1 MSKSR
6 KHRKQKTSVKKKKKR
21 IAQRKRIN
29 EPLLEST
36 TKKKTPKVAKVDG
49 TVATL
54 LAAPAGKKGKKQ
66 PTVAKSAHERKMKR
80 VGSGKKKSGIK
91 MEGFADVLEE
101 RASIISIVK
110 GLEEQVE
117 AAFKLKDVL
126 EAELDITQKM
136 LSEELTARAQLE
148 TQVKLLEEQSV
159 LADQLSED
167 ISFVEEERNTFADLL
182 AATQPHLEAVVEE
195 RDSLDDKAASVEKY
209 AKKLEGEK
217 TTLEARVMNLK
228 DKVTDVNR
236 LRGEVDNLREELI
249 DADSRVANLRIRL
262 GEQRAVNKGLVETRT
277 RLESEMKIAKA
288 DHKAAKNEANVVRK
302 ALHDVRGQAARSSGR
317 VRQRYSKPKGKNKK

>member
-21 IAQRKRIN
+21 IAKRRSIN

-36 TKKKTPKVAKVDG
+36 TKRTPKAAAVDG

-54 LAAPAGKKGKKQ
+54 LAAPAGKRGKKQ
-66 PTVAKSAHERKMKR
+66 PTVAKSAHELKMKR
-80 VGSGKKKSGIK
+80 VGSGTKKSEIK

-110 GLEEQVE
+110 GLEEQVD
-117 AAFKLKDVL
+117 AAFELKEVL

-136 LSEELTARAQLE
+136 LFEELTARAQLE
-148 TQVKLLEEQSV
+148 AQVKSLEAQSV

-167 ISFVEEERNTFADLL
+167 ISFVEEERSKFANLL
-182 AATQPHLEAVVEE
+182 AETQPQLEAVVEE
-195 RDSLDDKAASVEKY
+195 RDSLDKKAASVEKY
-209 AKKLEGEK
+209 AKKVEGDK

-236 LRGEVDNLREELI
+236 LRGEVDNLRKELI
-249 DADSRVANLRIRL
+249 DGDSRVANLRIQL
-262 GEQRAVNKGLVETRT
+262 GEQRAMNKGLIETRT
-277 RLESEMKIAKA
+277 RLECEMKIAKD
-288 DHKAAKNEANVVRK
+288 DHKTAKNETNVVRK

-317 VRQRYSKPKGKNKK
+317 VRQRYFKPKGKNKK

>member
-21 IAQRKRIN
+21 IAQRKRIS

-36 TKKKTPKVAKVDG
+36 TKKKTPKAATVDG

-54 LAAPAGKKGKKQ
+54 PAAPADKRGKKQ
-66 PTVAKSAHERKMKR
+66 PTVAKSAHELKMKR
-80 VGSGKKKSGIK
+80 VGSGTKKSEIK

-110 GLEEQVE
+110 GLEEQVD

-148 TQVKLLEEQSV
+148 AQVKSLGEQSI

-167 ISFVEEERNTFADLL
+167 ISFIEEERNKFANLL
-182 AATQPHLEAVVEE
+182 AETQPQLEAVVEE
-195 RDSLDDKAASVEKY
+195 RDSIGKKATSVEKY

-228 DKVTDVNR
+228 DRVTDVNR
-236 LRGEVDNLREELI
+236 LRGEVDNLRKELI
-249 DADSRVANLRIRL
+249 DADSRVANLRIQL
-262 GEQRAVNKGLVETRT
+262 GEQRAANKGLIETRT

-288 DHKAAKNEANVVRK
+288 DHKTAEKEVNVVRK

-317 VRQRYSKPKGKNKK
+317 VRQRCSKPKGKNKK

>member
-6 KHRKQKTSVKKKKKR
+6 KHRKQKTSVKKKKR
-21 IAQRKRIN
+21 IAQRRRIN

-36 TKKKTPKVAKVDG
+36 TKKKTPKAATVDG

-54 LAAPAGKKGKKQ
+54 LAAPAGKRGKKQ
-66 PTVAKSAHERKMKR
+66 PTVAKSAHELKMKR
-80 VGSGKKKSGIK
+80 VGSGTKKSEIK

-110 GLEEQVE
+110 GLEEQVD
-117 AAFKLKDVL
+117 AAFKLKEVL

-148 TQVKLLEEQSV
+148 AQVKSLEAQSV

-167 ISFVEEERNTFADLL
+167 ISFVEEERNKFANLL
-182 AATQPHLEAVVEE
+182 AETQPQLEAVVEE
-195 RDSLDDKAASVEKY
+195 RDSLGEKATSVEKY
-209 AKKLEGEK
+209 AKKIEDEK

-236 LRGEVDNLREELI
+236 LRGELDNLREALI
-249 DADSRVANLRIRL
+249 DADGRVANLRIQL
-262 GEQRAVNKGLVETRT
+262 GEQRAMNKGLMETRT
-277 RLESEMKIAKA
+277 RLECEMKIAKTG
-288 DHKAAKNEANVVRK
+288 HKAAKNEVNVVRK

-317 VRQRYSKPKGKNKK
+317 VRQRYFKPKGKNKK

>member
-1 MSKSR
+1 MSKS
-6 KHRKQKTSVKKKKKR
+6 RKQKTSVKKKKR
-21 IAQRKRIN
+21 IAQRRRIN

-36 TKKKTPKVAKVDG
+36 TKKKAPKAAAVDG

-54 LAAPAGKKGKKQ
+54 LAAPAGKRGKKQ
-66 PTVAKSAHERKMKR
+66 PTVAKSAHELKMKR
-80 VGSGKKKSGIK
+80 VGSGTKKSEIK

-101 RASIISIVK
+101 KASIISIVK
-110 GLEEQVE
+110 GLEEQVD
-117 AAFKLKDVL
+117 AAFKLKEVL

-148 TQVKLLEEQSV
+148 AQVKSLKAQSV

-167 ISFVEEERNTFADLL
+167 ISFVEEERNKFANLL
-182 AATQPHLEAVVEE
+182 ASTQPQLEAVAEE
-195 RDSLDDKAASVEKY
+195 CDLLGEKAASVEKY
-209 AKKLEGEK
+209 AEKLEGEK

-228 DKVTDVNR
+228 DKATDVNR

-249 DADSRVANLRIRL
+249 DADSRVANLRIQL
-262 GEQRAVNKGLVETRT
+262 GEQRAVNKGLMDTRT
-277 RLESEMKIAKA
+277 RLECEMKIAKA
-288 DHKAAKNEANVVRK
+288 DHKVAKNEVNVVRK

-317 VRQRYSKPKGKNKK
+317 VRQRYFKPKGKNKK

>member
-6 KHRKQKTSVKKKKKR
+6 KHRKQKTSVKKKKR

-29 EPLLEST
+29 EPILEST
-36 TKKKTPKVAKVDG
+36 TNKKTPKVA

-54 LAAPAGKKGKKQ
+54 PAPPGKRGKKQ
-66 PTVAKSAHERKMKR
+66 PKVAKSAHELKR
-80 VGSGKKKSGIK
+80 ELVGSDTKKSEIK

-110 GLEEQVE
+110 GLEEQVN
-117 AAFKLKDVL
+117 AAFKLKEVL

-136 LSEELTARAQLE
+136 LSEELTAHAQLE
-148 TQVKLLEEQSV
+148 AQVKSLEAQSV

-167 ISFVEEERNTFADLL
+167 ISFIEEERNKFANLL
-182 AATQPHLEAVVEE
+182 AETQPQLEAVVEE
-195 RDSLDDKAASVEKY
+195 RNSLNKKAASVAKY
-209 AKKLEGEK
+209 AQKLEGEK

-228 DKVTDVNR
+228 DKVVDVNR
-236 LRGEVDNLREELI
+236 LRGEVDNLRKELI
-249 DADSRVANLRIRL
+249 DADSRVANLRNQL
-262 GEQRAVNKGLVETRT
+262 GEQRAVNKSLMETRT

-288 DHKAAKNEANVVRK
+288 DRKAVEREVNVVRK

-317 VRQRYSKPKGKNKK
+317 IRQRYSKPKGKNKK

>member
-6 KHRKQKTSVKKKKKR
+6 KHRKQKTSVKKKKR
-21 IAQRKRIN
+21 IAQRRRIN
-29 EPLLEST
+29 ESLLEST
-36 TKKKTPKVAKVDG
+36 TKKKTPKAAAVDG

-54 LAAPAGKKGKKQ
+54 LAAPAGKKQ
-66 PTVAKSAHERKMKR
+66 PTVAKSAHELKMKR
-80 VGSGKKKSGIK
+80 VSSGTKKSEIK

-110 GLEEQVE
+110 GLEEQVD
-117 AAFKLKDVL
+117 AAFKLKEVL

-148 TQVKLLEEQSV
+148 AQVKSLEAQSV

-167 ISFVEEERNTFADLL
+167 ISFVEEERNKFANLL
-182 AATQPHLEAVVEE
+182 AETQPQLEAVVEE
-195 RDSLDDKAASVEKY
+195 RDSLSEKAASVEEY
-209 AKKLEGEK
+209 AKKIEGER

-249 DADSRVANLRIRL
+249 DADSRVANLRIQL
-262 GEQRAVNKGLVETRT
+262 GEQRVVNKGLIETRT

-288 DHKAAKNEANVVRK
+288 GHKVAKNEVNVVRK

-317 VRQRYSKPKGKNKK
+317 VRQRYFKPKGKNKK